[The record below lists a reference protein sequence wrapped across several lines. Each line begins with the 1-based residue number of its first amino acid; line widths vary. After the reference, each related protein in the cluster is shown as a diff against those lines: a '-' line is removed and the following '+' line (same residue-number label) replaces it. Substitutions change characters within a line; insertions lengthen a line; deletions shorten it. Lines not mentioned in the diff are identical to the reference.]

1 MCERR
6 DQRLWRMAELEMPCS
21 KPRRNINL
29 SLPVEGVEQGRAD
42 RLSISGQVIEFLAVL
57 ARDAGRRH
65 IEIACKVER
74 HRALQDAAHSR
85 DGTVATGGFHG
96 PQHLDEG
103 LGREER
109 RWSWLPDA

>member
-1 MCERR
+1 MCKRG
-6 DQRLWRMAELEMPCS
+6 DQRRGRMAELEMPCS

-42 RLSISGQVIEFLAVL
+42 RLGISGQVIEFLAVL
-57 ARDAGRRH
+57 TRDAGRRH

-85 DGTVATGGFHG
+85 DGTVASGGCD
-96 PQHLDEG
+96 PPPAPIESP
-103 LGREER
+103 
-109 RWSWLPDA
+109 WSGGGAVR